1 MRFLVD
7 IMLTVYNCLTVHFF
21 QNDCDKCT
29 GYASF
34 GGTTIDE
41 VVVVGEKLGKPASRN
56 VKRKQTNTR
65 LALGKLQVAPQ
76 GAQSKKYDS
85 VVIIIIIMGT
95 IPAEV
100 FTMSTAKDL
109 NTGNEKKLD
118 NFVEILLSNIGK
130 SNDLSFISVFST
142 NLYVLTY
149 PFQVT
154 RSYHLKR

>member
-1 MRFLVD
+1 MEFSGGRAFGLRFLVD
-7 IMLTVYNCLTVHFF
+7 IMLTVHNCLTVHFF
-21 QNDCDKCT
+21 QNNCDKCT

-85 VVIIIIIMGT
+85 AVIIIMGT

-109 NTGNEKKLD
+109 NKGNEKTLD
-118 NFVEILLSNIGK
+118 NFVEILLSNKLFVMHFGIFNQFVC
-130 SNDLSFISVFST
+130 SNL
-142 NLYVLTY
+142 
-149 PFQVT
+149 
-154 RSYHLKR
+154 

>member
-1 MRFLVD
+1 
-7 IMLTVYNCLTVHFF
+7 
-21 QNDCDKCT
+21 
-29 GYASF
+29 
-34 GGTTIDE
+34 
-41 VVVVGEKLGKPASRN
+41 
-56 VKRKQTNTR
+56 
-65 LALGKLQVAPQ
+65 
-76 GAQSKKYDS
+76 
-85 VVIIIIIMGT
+85 MGT